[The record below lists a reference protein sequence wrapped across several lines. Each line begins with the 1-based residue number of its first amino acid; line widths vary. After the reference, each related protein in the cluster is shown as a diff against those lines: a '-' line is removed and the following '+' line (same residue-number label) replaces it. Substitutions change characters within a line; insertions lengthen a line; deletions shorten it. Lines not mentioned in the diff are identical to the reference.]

1 MWNCHVWK
9 LHRFSVSDP
18 RNQRHCK
25 SLQDST
31 EKHLSRN
38 TATLVFPSLSQK
50 NKTEYQVKLKYK
62 MHTHSCN
69 VAYSLHYVIHFKG
82 AMTQTPNIFFCSF
95 QWKIN
100 VDAIL
105 CRYRYKKWVVKKCFR
120 VKRAL
125 NAAICKSPPITGDC
139 HFALAPVTSRA
150 PRRSAIGLEP
160 VSAPT
165 NRLVSVPNWM
175 DLMCLNLKSKWL
187 WNNLVDQI
195 TDAHKASCLLR
206 HGLRVYQCCP
216 SLRPLVFF

>member
-9 LHRFSVSDP
+9 QHRFSASDP

-31 EKHLSRN
+31 EKHLSRS

-50 NKTEYQVKLKYK
+50 IKQNTKLNLSIKRTLTPA
-62 MHTHSCN
+62 MLS
-69 VAYSLHYVIHFKG
+69 IHFIMLFTLKG
-82 AMTQTPNIFFCSF
+82 PWHRHPTICSF
-95 QWKIN
+95 QWKTN
-100 VDAIL
+100 VEAIL

-125 NAAICKSPPITGDC
+125 NATVSKSPPPITGDC

-175 DLMCLNLKSKWL
+175 NLMYLNLKSKWL

-195 TDAHKASCLLR
+195 PDAHKASCLLR
-206 HGLRVYQCCP
+206 HGLRVCQCCP
-216 SLRPLVFF
+216 SLRPLVWF